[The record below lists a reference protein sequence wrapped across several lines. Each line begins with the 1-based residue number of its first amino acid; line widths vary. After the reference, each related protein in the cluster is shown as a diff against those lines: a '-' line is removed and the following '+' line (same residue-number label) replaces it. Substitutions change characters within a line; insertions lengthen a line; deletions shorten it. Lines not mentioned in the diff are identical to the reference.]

1 MEEGSLVG
9 KKTST
14 LVSHTLGD
22 GRGSLLKIGDIL
34 NNPLRSELLLG

>member
-14 LVSHTLGD
+14 HFSHTLGG
-22 GRGSLLKIGDIL
+22 GRGSLLEIGDNL
-34 NNPLRSELLLG
+34 DDPVRSELLLG